1 MVYKNEALENEEKFD
16 AISLVKKVPMIEAV
30 YMAAE
35 AWKSVKEST
44 ICNVFKKVWG
54 TEACKEK
61 LVDFDALDEVPCPPQ
76 MERETFLSQVD
87 LEAPFQADLEMEAD
101 EFESNN
107 NQNEP
112 NENDPEPEKVH
123 SIAETLLSLSN
134 IRAHLMSLGED
145 TEAFDSLKKL
155 ESIFIK
161 KTIEESQSK
170 QADIT
175 KFFPVNQLTL
185 R

>member
-1 MVYKNEALENEEKFD
+1 MVRQFVMEYFGFY
-16 AISLVKKVPMIEAV
+16 SLSKQR
-30 YMAAE
+30 
-35 AWKSVKEST
+35 
-44 ICNVFKKVWG
+44 FKM
-54 TEACKEK
+54 
-61 LVDFDALDEVPCPPQ
+61 LFNNYFDALDEVPCPPQ
-76 MERETFLSQVD
+76 MEHETFLSQVD

-161 KTIEESQSK
+161 KNHRRISIQTS
-170 QADIT
+170 
-175 KFFPVNQLTL
+175 
-185 R
+185 RYY